1 MCTCWHVIINSSPTW
16 ITVPLLLKVGVTSFL
31 SSYPHSVSGTLHPPC
46 SPDPSSLRLPVWRAV
61 WANSFAWL
69 LMPHP
74 PLWCHC
80 RGLFLCLLYR
90 RRLCKREREKKK
102 KEVLLFAELNFSSI
116 PQRKCLKY
124 IFFVLLCLLYCQLWN
139 IFKTVRC
146 YEYKNTSRFMMG
158 KKA

>member
-16 ITVPLLLKVGVTSFL
+16 ITVPLFVKVGVTSFL

-46 SPDPSSLRLPVWRAV
+46 SWILLLSVCLFDELSGLIHLPD
-61 WANSFAWL
+61 
-69 LMPHP
+69 
-74 PLWCHC
+74 
-80 RGLFLCLLYR
+80 FLCLILLFDVTAGVYF
-90 RRLCKREREKKK
+90 CACYTDVDFVKEKKK
-102 KEVLLFAELNFSSI
+102 VLLFAELNFSSI

-124 IFFVLLCLLYCQLWN
+124 IFFVLLCLLYCQLCN

-146 YEYKNTSRFMMG
+146 YEDKNTSRFMMG